1 MAERNLGRV
10 QGSSIWTSAAPL
22 TDAGTQFAGTVSVK
36 KTNGQ
41 SMRPIVGDKIVDS
54 GTGNVYTI
62 ISSDTG
68 TDKGDSTDYA
78 ITTENKTALFT
89 LKGTPGADG
98 AQGEPGTPGKDFD
111 PNTSTVT
118 FTEAGTDD
126 SINSGET
133 LPVLFGKTKRLFT
146 RTANVEEEITISEE
160 TITAFKALGWTPPSG
175 GAVIESLLNL
185 IFDRAHPVGSYYWS
199 SDSTNPSKLFGGTWE
214 QVTDKFILAAG
225 DTYKAGTTGGE
236 ATHVLTADEMPR
248 HDGHLQKNSGSM
260 SGGNTNM
267 YLPTTSLNN
276 YISGRGWNNDGGG
289 EMYPVGVSRGNN
301 EPHNNMPPYEVAYC
315 WKRTA

>member
-22 TDAGTQFAGTVSVK
+22 TDAGTQFTGTVSVK

-89 LKGTPGADG
+89 LKGPQGADG
-98 AQGEPGTPGKDFD
+98 VQGEPGTPGKDFD

-160 TITAFKALGWTPPSG
+160 TIEAFKALGWTPPVG
-175 GAVIESLLNL
+175 GAVIESLLDW
-185 IFDRAHPVGSYYWS
+185 I
-199 SDSTNPSKLFGGTWE
+199 SKHAEF
-214 QVTDKFILAAG
+214 
-225 DTYKAGTTGGE
+225 YKE
-236 ATHVLTADEMPR
+236 
-248 HDGHLQKNSGSM
+248 N
-260 SGGNTNM
+260 
-267 YLPTTSLNN
+267 
-276 YISGRGWNNDGGG
+276 
-289 EMYPVGVSRGNN
+289 
-301 EPHNNMPPYEVAYC
+301 
-315 WKRTA
+315 